1 MKSLR
6 IHAPPADAQTPSSD
20 GVVGAIETL
29 LRTLP
34 PHEAEKVCRRFLR
47 STEVTPIR
55 RGKPVLQLI
64 TKTLPEKEEWSAEE
78 LRETV
83 KAEIP
88 ATNQQIHNAINH
100 LRQRG
105 YLVRIGY
112 GRYAVTEYGFGIEAS
127 DEL

>member
-6 IHAPPADAQTPSSD
+6 IRNPPTQSQAPSND
-20 GVVGAIETL
+20 GVVEAIETL
-29 LRTLP
+29 LRALP
-34 PHEAEKVCRRFLR
+34 PQEAEAVCRRFMK
-47 STEVTPIR
+47 SAEVTPIR

-64 TKTLPEKEEWSAEE
+64 TKSLPEKKEWSAEE

-83 KAEIP
+83 NAEIP

-112 GRYAVTEYGFGIEAS
+112 GRYAVTEYGFGIETS